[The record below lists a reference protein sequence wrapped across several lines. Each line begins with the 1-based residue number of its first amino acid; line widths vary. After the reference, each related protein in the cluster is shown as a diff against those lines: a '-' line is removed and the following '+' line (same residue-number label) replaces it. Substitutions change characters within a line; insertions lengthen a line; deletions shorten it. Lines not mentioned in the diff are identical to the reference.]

1 MAAPA
6 PQAAASKSAKKKAAK
21 AQGRTESPAPSTESA
36 PTEKVAEA
44 QDDAFESPYIKELQK
59 NIRNTAKKLTNASKT
74 DTLLSQHA
82 GKSLDELVAE
92 RILNTDQKTQ
102 ILKKPALQ
110 AALAQYEE
118 QLAQY
123 QKVHEQYQTRAAAD
137 KAEWAKALEKTKEE
151 ALSEVKAEFEGSLKS
166 KLLVLSQ
173 FLRLAAYRREE
184 SQEPESDE
192 SQAIEGV
199 LLAIYSG
206 DDNAVSAMEKLI
218 EGSDDQIFSVPGEQ
232 LQTTYASVKS
242 LAQSYNAPGYT
253 EAAAEAQ
260 PAAEIVSD
268 PTIANE
274 AATEIAAGDG
284 ILTNGHEL
292 VEPEPASNGLANADV
307 ADEAAN
313 AVAESH
319 WDTSNQDISISQEWV
334 DVAIPAEPA
343 EPEVSAEAATPDA
356 NKQSWA
362 DDHPDPVT
370 ELHQPMPTMDSTKSS
385 AIGDDRIARA
395 AEDVD
400 AVVATGAA
408 EAAIEEMAVDVAED
422 AVTEVIVAESLSE
435 DLAATSRRAPARGS
449 WEPSSFSSNV
459 LAASAVLGVDL
470 GTEYIKAALV
480 KPGIPL
486 EIVLTKDSRR
496 KETSAV
502 AFKPSKGAVA
512 EGQYP
517 ERNYGA
523 DAMAIAARFPGEVYP
538 NLKPLLGLPVGD
550 AIVQEYAARHP
561 ALKLQA
567 HATRGTA
574 AFKTETLTAEEEAW
588 MVEELLAMELQ
599 SIQKNAEVTAGG
611 DSSIRSIVL
620 TVPPFYTTEEKR
632 ALQMA
637 AELAGFKVL
646 SLVSEGLAVGLNYA
660 TSRQFPNINEG
671 AKPEYH
677 MVFDMGAGS
686 TTATVMRFQSRTIK
700 DVGKYNK
707 TVQEIQVLGSG
718 WDRNLGG
725 DSLNSLIVDD
735 MISQFVESK
744 GAQKISAT
752 AEQVQSHGRT
762 VAKLSKEAERLRHV
776 LSANQ
781 NTQASFEGLYED
793 VDFKYKIARA
803 DFEAMAEA
811 HVDRVGVA
819 IREALKAANLEIG
832 DLTSVILHGGATRT
846 PFVQKALEKALGS
859 GDKIRTN
866 VNSDEAAVFGA
877 AFRAAELSPSFR
889 VKEIRISEGAM
900 FPAGITW
907 KASNGK
913 VQRQRLWTASSPLNG
928 PAKEITFTEQEDFT
942 GSFYQQVDTED
953 KIVKSFSTNNLT
965 ATVAALKEKYPTCAD
980 TGIQF
985 KVAVKLR
992 TENGEVEIVKAVVE
1006 CEAEVAEKEGFV
1018 DGVKNLF
1025 GFGKKDQKP
1034 LGEGEK
1040 DADASSDAEAKT
1052 EEANSDAKSSS
1063 TTSTKSGE
1071 AAQSTDAAKEE
1082 VKKKQIVSIPVEVS
1096 LEKAGT
1102 PQLTKAEWTKAKDRL
1117 KAFAASDKA
1126 RVQREEALNQ
1136 LEAFTYKVRDLVD
1149 NEAFISASTE
1159 EERQALS
1166 EKASEASD
1174 WLYEE
1179 GDAATKADFV
1189 AKLKA
1194 LQDLVGP
1201 IQNRLDEAE
1210 RRPGLIT
1217 DLRNILNTTDVFI
1230 NTVRAQISAYDEW
1243 KATASTKEAES
1254 ATSSAAAETTS
1265 GDFEGLEDD
1274 DAEEKPA
1281 KEEVVPPLHN
1291 SEEMDGLEVL
1301 YKETLDWLNKLEVEQ
1316 ADVPLT
1322 KEPVLKVS
1330 ELVAKRDALDKAS
1343 LDLALKSF
1351 NQYQKNKP
1359 KKPTKSKK
1367 AKKQDK
1373 TKSGE
1378 KATPTF
1384 EFPEG
1389 SVPLSNEE
1397 LEELVKQYMKE
1408 EEDSRKNAEDTAKPE
1423 HDEL

>member
-1 MAAPA
+1 M
-6 PQAAASKSAKKKAAK
+6 
-21 AQGRTESPAPSTESA
+21 TSPRRSPLLMLLGAIFCLST
-36 PTEKVAEA
+36 
-44 QDDAFESPYIKELQK
+44 
-59 NIRNTAKKLTNASKT
+59 
-74 DTLLSQHA
+74 
-82 GKSLDELVAE
+82 
-92 RILNTDQKTQ
+92 
-102 ILKKPALQ
+102 
-110 AALAQYEE
+110 
-118 QLAQY
+118 
-123 QKVHEQYQTRAAAD
+123 
-137 KAEWAKALEKTKEE
+137 
-151 ALSEVKAEFEGSLKS
+151 
-166 KLLVLSQ
+166 
-173 FLRLAAYRREE
+173 
-184 SQEPESDE
+184 
-192 SQAIEGV
+192 
-199 LLAIYSG
+199 
-206 DDNAVSAMEKLI
+206 
-218 EGSDDQIFSVPGEQ
+218 
-232 LQTTYASVKS
+232 
-242 LAQSYNAPGYT
+242 
-253 EAAAEAQ
+253 
-260 PAAEIVSD
+260 
-268 PTIANE
+268 
-274 AATEIAAGDG
+274 
-284 ILTNGHEL
+284 
-292 VEPEPASNGLANADV
+292 
-307 ADEAAN
+307 
-313 AVAESH
+313 
-319 WDTSNQDISISQEWV
+319 
-334 DVAIPAEPA
+334 
-343 EPEVSAEAATPDA
+343 
-356 NKQSWA
+356 
-362 DDHPDPVT
+362 
-370 ELHQPMPTMDSTKSS
+370 
-385 AIGDDRIARA
+385 
-395 AEDVD
+395 
-400 AVVATGAA
+400 
-408 EAAIEEMAVDVAED
+408 
-422 AVTEVIVAESLSE
+422 
-435 DLAATSRRAPARGS
+435 
-449 WEPSSFSSNV
+449 NV

-512 EGQYP
+512 QGQYP

-574 AFKTETLTAEEEAW
+574 AFKTETLSAEEEAW
-588 MVEELLAMELQ
+588 AVEELLAMELQ
-599 SIQKNAEVTAGG
+599 SIQKNAEVTAGD

-620 TVPPFYTTEEKR
+620 TVPPFYTIEEKR

-686 TTATVMRFQSRTIK
+686 TTASVMRFQSRTVK
-700 DVGKYNK
+700 DVGKFNK

-718 WDRNLGG
+718 WDRTLGG

-735 MISQFVESK
+735 MIAQFVESK

-752 AEQVQSHGRT
+752 VEQVRSHGRT

-793 VDFKYKIARA
+793 VDFKYKIARP

-811 HVDRVGVA
+811 HVERVGAA
-819 IREALKAANLEIG
+819 IKEALKAANLEIG

-859 GDKIRTN
+859 ADKIRTN

-889 VKEIRISEGAM
+889 VKEIRISEGAQY
-900 FPAGITW
+900 PAGITW
-907 KASNGK
+907 KAANGK
-913 VQRQRLWTASSPLNG
+913 VQRQRLWTAPSPLGG

-942 GSFYQQVDTED
+942 GSFYQQIDTED
-953 KIVKSFSTNNLT
+953 RLVKSFSTNNLT

-980 TGIQF
+980 TGVQF

-1006 CEAEVAEKEGFV
+1006 CEAEVTEKEGFV

-1040 DADASSDAEAKT
+1040 EDADASSDAEAKT
-1052 EEANSDAKSSS
+1052 EEVSSDAKSSS
-1063 TTSTKSGE
+1063 STSTKSGE
-1071 AAQSTDAAKEE
+1071 AAQSTDAANQE
-1082 VKKKQIVSIPVEVS
+1082 VTKKQIVSIPLEVT
-1096 LEKAGT
+1096 LEKAGI

-1136 LEAFTYKVRDLVD
+1136 LEAFTYMVRDLID
-1149 NEAFISASTE
+1149 NEGFISASTE
-1159 EERQALS
+1159 EERQALAAKS
-1166 EKASEASD
+1166 KEASE

-1179 GDAATKADFV
+1179 GDAAVKADFI

-1194 LQDLVGP
+1194 LQDLVKP
-1201 IQNRLDEAE
+1201 IESRLEEAA

-1217 DLRNILNTTDVFI
+1217 ELRNILNTTDLFI
-1230 NTVRAQISAYDEW
+1230 NTVRGQISAYDEW

-1254 ATSSAAAETTS
+1254 TTFTGAAQTTS
-1265 GDFEGLEDD
+1265 ADFEGLEDD
-1274 DAEEKPA
+1274 AEEKPF
-1281 KEEVVPPLHN
+1281 KEEVVPPLHTT
-1291 SEEMDGLEVL
+1291 EDMDGLDVL
-1301 YKETLDWLNKLEVEQ
+1301 YKETRDWLDKLELEQ
-1316 ADVPLT
+1316 ADIPLT
-1322 KEPVLKVS
+1322 QEPALKVS
-1330 ELVAKRDALDKAS
+1330 ELIAKREALDKAS
-1343 LDLALKSF
+1343 MDLALKSF

-1359 KKPTKSKK
+1359 KNPTKPKK
-1367 AKKQDK
+1367 PKKDK

-1378 KATPTF
+1378 KATPTVDI
-1384 EFPEG
+1384 PEG

-1397 LEELVKQYMKE
+1397 LEELVKKYIKE
-1408 EEDSRKNAEDTAKPE
+1408 EEDARRNAEDTAKPG